1 MTERYQKRGIRTGPP
16 LVAGIYRQLNVGM
29 DAFSQCKK
37 VVDTP
42 FPWPYAQCVMVAII
56 FFMVSFPVQ
65 VNRTLNYVACLGL
78 GFEGAD
84 HSAAVALQCC
94 EVINDDFLAPFVSFT
109 GVFVIA
115 MVNVVA
121 CELEEPFMDDTNGKP
136 SRLSG
141 LT

>member
-65 VNRTLNYVACLGL
+65 VNRTLNYVLAWV
-78 GFEGAD
+78 
-84 HSAAVALQCC
+84 SALKVLITARLLRCSAV
-94 EVINDDFLAPFVSFT
+94 
-109 GVFVIA
+109 
-115 MVNVVA
+115 
-121 CELEEPFMDDTNGKP
+121 
-136 SRLSG
+136 R
-141 LT
+141 